1 MGAAATRQRAGE
13 QHALTLTGA
22 NIERPA
28 FPRLLADID
37 AQQIDERT
45 RDKIA
50 GARRKGK
57 WTGPS
62 ALSAARPVPGVRHGP
77 YALGLS

>member
-1 MGAAATRQRAGE
+1 MLMSFTE
-13 QHALTLTGA
+13 F
-22 NIERPA
+22 EREMIA
-28 FPRLLADID
+28 
-37 AQQIDERT
+37 ERT

-62 ALSAARPVPGVRHGP
+62 ALFRLATRARSPSIARTRSGSVDHLCNKTSRRLTAVAPSIVVP
-77 YALGLS
+77 A